1 MALALA
7 LEAKVDKSVEHGDL
21 LLIITL
27 LYSLI
32 SILGIGT
39 FLGPL
44 LKLLKVSRHP
54 NEKEVSVYQ
63 VLF

>member
-7 LEAKVDKSVEHGDL
+7 LDAKVDKSFEHGDL
-21 LLIITL
+21 ILIVTL

-32 SILGIGT
+32 SIIFIGT

-44 LKLLKVSRHP
+44 
-54 NEKEVSVYQ
+54 
-63 VLF
+63 F